1 MPGSF
6 PVMKNQ
12 VDYNEGEM
20 RETNNPMDMA
30 LRGEGFFALLNQ
42 NDDAV
47 YTRTV
52 NFT

>member
-12 VDYNEGEM
+12 VDFNEGEM

-30 LRGEGFFALLNQ
+30 LRGDGFFAFNERQ
-42 NDDAV
+42 W
-47 YTRTV
+47 
-52 NFT
+52 